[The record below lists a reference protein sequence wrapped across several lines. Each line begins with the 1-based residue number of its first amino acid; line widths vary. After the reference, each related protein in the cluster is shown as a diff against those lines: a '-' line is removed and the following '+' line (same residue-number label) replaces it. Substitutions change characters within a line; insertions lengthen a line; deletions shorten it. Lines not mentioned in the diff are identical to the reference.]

1 MKRCSRKA
9 GFLPFTNKPFT
20 LMVGRMTQHMVIAID
35 GPAASGKGTLARK
48 LAAELGFAYLD
59 TGALYRCVGKA
70 VLDAGG
76 NPADE
81 TAAIAA
87 AKSLQHTLKAEDL
100 QDPALRTDTV
110 GSAASNVAKFGEV
123 RRALFEF
130 QRNFAKTPQQGYGGV
145 ILDGRDIGTVIAPDA
160 DVKLFVTAS
169 VEERAK
175 RRLAELTGKG
185 IETDFETVLADMKQ
199 RDERDS
205 ARDAAPLKPA
215 DDAVFVDTSTMNA
228 DAVMAKALD
237 AIRQTCGF

>member
-1 MKRCSRKA
+1 
-9 GFLPFTNKPFT
+9 
-20 LMVGRMTQHMVIAID
+20 MVSGMTTHTVIAID

-76 NPADE
+76 DPADGA
-81 TAAIAA
+81 AAIAA
-87 AKSLQHTLKAEDL
+87 AKSLQHTLKADDL

-110 GSAASNVAKFGEV
+110 GSAASNVAKFAEV

-130 QRNFAKTPQQGYGGV
+130 QRDFAQTPRQGCGGV

-169 VEERAK
+169 VEERAR
-175 RRLAELTGKG
+175 RRLAELSGKG
-185 IETDFETVLADMKQ
+185 IETDFDTVLADMKS

-215 DDAVFVDTSTMNA
+215 DDAVTLDTSAMDA
-228 DAVMAKALD
+228 DAVMAKALET
-237 AIRQTCGF
+237 IRQKGGF